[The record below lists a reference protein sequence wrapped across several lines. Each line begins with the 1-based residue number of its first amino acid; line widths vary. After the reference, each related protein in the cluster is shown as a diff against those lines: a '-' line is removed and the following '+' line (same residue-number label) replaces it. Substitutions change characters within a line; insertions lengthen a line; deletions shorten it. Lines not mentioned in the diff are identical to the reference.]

1 MLQSAAVGLQ
11 RVDVGERQENQHI
24 LVEYAASRQCIN
36 KRVIFVCFDCHRMM
50 CVKKNSNMVASVS
63 LFL

>member
-11 RVDVGERQENQHI
+11 RVDVGERQGNQHI
-24 LVEYAASRQCIN
+24 LLETAASRQCIN
-36 KRVIFVCFDCHRMM
+36 KRVIFVCFDSPQMI

-63 LFL
+63 